1 MSKYKAE
8 FFNMQSGRAIGPYPE
23 VRFTIETH
31 LLFKTKQKGEGH
43 HIGKQ
48 LHLIDWGLEAK

>member
-1 MSKYKAE
+1 
-8 FFNMQSGRAIGPYPE
+8 MQPGRAIGPCPE

-43 HIGKQ
+43 IGKQ